1 MLAALTLKWLSSHFI
16 RSLRTPK
23 TENQSDQENEKWLNL
38 FIIILHGLGTISNCL
53 DVLRD
58 VNNRMRGAPFV
69 LYKAECNSV

>member
-1 MLAALTLKWLSSHFI
+1 MAQLSLI

-69 LYKAECNSV
+69 LYNAECNSV